1 MCFCGSSANTA
12 SFLACSQ
19 LLASLSEY
27 QYSRRAWRREAF
39 DLLLEPAFF
48 SMQEQCLPF
57 WRTTIDNMMTHD
69 KTTFKELLARVVV
82 SQPGTLNLFSS
93 REAEYEL
100 RAQLLKRLAFV
111 VFCSDEDQYQP
122 HLPEIQGRIGGCR
135 LLRHG

>member
-1 MCFCGSSANTA
+1 
-12 SFLACSQ
+12 
-19 LLASLSEY
+19 
-27 QYSRRAWRREAF
+27 
-39 DLLLEPAFF
+39 
-48 SMQEQCLPF
+48 MQEQCLPF

-93 REAEYEL
+93 RDAEYEL

-122 HLPEIQGRIGGCR
+122 HLPEIQGKRDVGS
-135 LLRHG
+135 